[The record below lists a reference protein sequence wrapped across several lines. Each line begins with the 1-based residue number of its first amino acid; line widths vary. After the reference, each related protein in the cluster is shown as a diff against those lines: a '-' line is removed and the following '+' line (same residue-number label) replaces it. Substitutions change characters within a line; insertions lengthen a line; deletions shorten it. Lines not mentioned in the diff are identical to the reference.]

1 MSVAFSSGDNL
12 QKMIEKYNQELMRT
26 YQRSA
31 LSQQPAAVLDNTPPP
46 EETVSAAAVPA
57 AAADS
62 GQTAAAI
69 QAEPEPVVP
78 ARVSIEAE
86 DEWVQETSPEDN
98 TPLADGE
105 ENTAAESPD
114 TADEPESTEPTEPVE
129 SAEPAEPQES
139 AELVEAAEPPAPE
152 KVPHPEDEIGQ
163 LQVRVFAANSAIPI
177 GDAYVAITRNTPDG
191 EELFMVTSTDRSG
204 FTQIIE
210 VPTVARALSQT
221 PGEPTPYTTYNILV
235 HVPGFYTVRDRRVP
249 VYSGITSVQPV
260 ELIPLP
266 EGYTEEED
274 ITFTEG
280 GPADL

>member
-31 LSQQPAAVLDNTPPP
+31 LSQQPATIPDKTPDA
-46 EETVSAAAVPA
+46 EQAVPA
-57 AAADS
+57 AAVPQEPAADA
-62 GQTAAAI
+62 QANAAAAQI
-69 QAEPEPVVP
+69 GQEPVVP

-86 DEWVQETSPEDN
+86 DEWMQDAPPAENV
-98 TPLADGE
+98 PLVPGE
-105 ENTAAESPD
+105 ENAA
-114 TADEPESTEPTEPVE
+114 ADYPAEDGEPEPMD
-129 SAEPAEPQES
+129 
-139 AELVEAAEPPAPE
+139 PPEDSAPE
-152 KVPHPEDEIGQ
+152 KAPHPEDEVGQ

-177 GDAYVAITRNTPDG
+177 GDAYVAITRNTPNG

-204 FTQIIE
+204 FTSVIE

-274 ITFTEG
+274 ITYTEG